1 MVSRGCFCDLCL
13 HQLFDL
19 IRYIRREVRERY
31 DGGVITRNF
40 SLTTAWNENKHDKRN
55 TVSPLMTSIKNLTG
69 NEHLN
74 ITGTDILS
82 TDETENPDFYHYNH
96 ILVPYC
102 SSDLWLGDDDLSRFK
117 NMTEFEF
124 DPGARHTLQF
134 IFKGFV
140 IFRSVISEE
149 ISVNTSGT
157 VILAGS
163 SAGGIGV
170 LNHVKWVK
178 EYLPDADVRVFA
190 ESSWFVNFH
199 DNIYALF
206 TDYVNISKDSR
217 GANFNITEYV
227 LEQERENGENMT
239 SLYSLILHHAPCNSV
254 ELGTPC
260 CISAH
265 CLVANP
271 QYYPTDVPT
280 LMVHSLYDV
289 YLLAQSLNGTE
300 PYNAQENSFEVNFE
314 NKGETEPVGLN
325 FNFLRII
332 GEYGGVMNSTLDISS
347 HQSPH
352 LSYYVTS
359 CLQHIYL
366 ATSSLWGGDE
376 DDSDKG
382 LFGRDSFEF
391 SNEVSSI
398 R

>member
-1 MVSRGCFCDLCL
+1 MASRGCFCDLCL
-13 HQLFDL
+13 HQLFGL

-31 DGGVITRNF
+31 DGGVITSNF

-55 TVSPLMTSIKNLTG
+55 TISPLMTSIKNLTG
-69 NEHLN
+69 NEYQN

-117 NMTEFEF
+117 NMKEFEF
-124 DPGARHTLQF
+124 DPSARHTLQF
-134 IFKGFV
+134 IFKGFT
-140 IFRSVISEE
+140 IFRSVIRAE
-149 ISVNTSGT
+149 VNTSGT
-157 VILAGS
+157 VLLAGS

-178 EYLPDADVRVFA
+178 DYLPDADVMVFA

-199 DNIYALF
+199 DNIYTLF
-206 TDYVNISKDSR
+206 TDYVNISNDSR

-227 LEQERENGENMT
+227 LEQERENGDNMT

-265 CLVANP
+265 CLVTNP
-271 QYYPTDVPT
+271 QYYPTNVPT

-376 DDSDKG
+376 GNTDGG

-391 SNEVSSI
+391 SNEVSSV